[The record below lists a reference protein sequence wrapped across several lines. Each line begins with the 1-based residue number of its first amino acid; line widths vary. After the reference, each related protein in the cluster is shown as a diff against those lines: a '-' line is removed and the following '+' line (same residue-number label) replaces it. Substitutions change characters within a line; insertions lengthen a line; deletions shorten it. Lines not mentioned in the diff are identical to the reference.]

1 MRLKSIRARVL
12 YLACVFAAL
21 LVGSVTLVTY
31 FVVAQSMA
39 DSAGATVSHLA
50 DTASLI
56 ARRVVEDATQE
67 ASVPPVADA
76 ALESVATR
84 RALERLPGSLAPAA
98 QAVEGAVLSVWVHET
113 GKGEARRVW
122 SSGPEVAP
130 ASAPRGVEQ
139 AVREGRT
146 VLELAG
152 TRGFPAGFLTKADLA
167 TDRAFVPVRLPS
179 GAYAVLEVA
188 YDPVREERV
197 LDDARQPMVAVGALA
212 LVLAVLMMQVVMGW
226 VLSLVEEIKKA
237 ADSIDAGQL
246 DVRLPES
253 GEHEIADLARS
264 LNALIDRLKKRAD
277 AQTRFVADASHELA
291 TPVAG
296 IRGYVNILR
305 AWGAGDPEMRDEAIA
320 AIDRE
325 SRRMAKL
332 CADLL
337 AMIRSEEI
345 LEFKHVRYDINA
357 VAREVLANAATRYM
371 DKNLEFVGPD
381 EGPLTLW
388 GDPDR
393 IEEALGIIVDNACKY
408 TPAGGRVQ
416 VSTRRHKDRV
426 IVEVSDT
433 GIGIPEEDL
442 PNIFERFYRSD
453 ASRSK
458 ETGGFGLGL
467 SIAKHIV
474 DASGGMIWARSKLG
488 SGTTFIISLPR
499 NKAKGAGE

>member
-12 YLACVFAAL
+12 YLAAVFAAL
-21 LVGSVTLVTY
+21 LVGSVTLATY
-31 FVVAQSMA
+31 FVVSQSMDA
-39 DSAGATVSHLA
+39 SARETCSHIASFAAAAAQRLEGSSDAGAGAAGT
-50 DTASLI
+50 
-56 ARRVVEDATQE
+56 E
-67 ASVPPVADA
+67 AG
-76 ALESVATR
+76 ALQ
-84 RALERLPGSLAPAA
+84 RALEPVTALFDGTQVTLWAAPGAGGGFREAWSNAPGARLRSPADADRALA
-98 QAVEGAVLSVWVHET
+98 S
-113 GKGEARRVW
+113 GKTVQVKVG
-122 SSGPEVAP
+122 G
-130 ASAPRGVEQ
+130 
-139 AVREGRT
+139 GRF
-146 VLELAG
+146 L
-152 TRGFPAGFLTKADLA
+152 AGFLSRADLGLWIA
-167 TDRAFVPVRLPS
+167 YVPVQASDGGR
-179 GAYAVLEVA
+179 AIIEIVH
-188 YDPVREERV
+188 DPVCQESV
-197 LDDARQPMVAVGALA
+197 LDGARAPMVAVGLLA
-212 LVLAVLMMQVVMGW
+212 TAIAILMMQIVMGW
-226 VLSLVEEIKKA
+226 VLSLVDQVRRA

-246 DVRLPES
+246 DVRLPEE
-253 GEHEIADLARS
+253 GEHEIAELAKS
-264 LNALIDRLKKRAD
+264 LNALIDRLRKRAE

-305 AWGAGDPEMRDEAIA
+305 AWGAEDPEMRDEAIA

-332 CADLL
+332 CSDLL
-337 AMIRSEEI
+337 SMIRSEEI

-357 VAREVLANAATRYM
+357 VAREVLANAATRYI
-371 DKNLEFVGPD
+371 DKHLEFLGPE
-381 EGPLTLW
+381 EGPLALW

-393 IEEALGIIVDNACKY
+393 IEEALGILVDNACKY

-416 VSTRRHKDRV
+416 VSTRRHKDRI

-499 NKAKGAGE
+499 NKQKGANE